1 MVPAHIQSGWS
12 GASSAGSIVG
22 EIIVSLFLLDKI
34 GRKHTIA
41 VGGIITAIGIAIQ
54 VASTEWKLFLAG
66 RLVNGKYFSE
76 FGFGICPANEGI
88 AIGFGVVFLESP
100 VWIGENCR
108 PELRGFFLC
117 IMNGSIV
124 VGQFLLSFVFQT
136 SLHDQKN
143 LRFADVFQKAPLQS
157 KESGRM
163 RSLSFFSL
171 PLLVGILL

>member
-1 MVPAHIQSGWS
+1 
-12 GASSAGSIVG
+12 VG

-41 VGGIITAIGIAIQ
+41 VGGIVTAIGVAMQ
-54 VASTEWKLFLAG
+54 VAASEWKLFLAG
-66 RLVNGKYFSE
+66 RLINCKRFVLIW
-76 FGFGICPANEGI
+76 GFICLANEGT

-124 VGQFLLSFVFQT
+124 LGQFLLSFVFQI
-136 SLHDQKN
+136 SFHNQEN
-143 LRFADVFQKAPLQS
+143 LRFADVLQKAPLQS
-157 KESGRM
+157 KESGHT
-163 RSLSFFSL
+163 RSSSSSNL
-171 PLLVGILL
+171 PLLVGLLM